1 MSFSPK
7 GLHIIAGR
15 GVAEQSSLRMF
26 DLARGFDSRFQTD
39 APGAVFPVW
48 SPDGNHIVFASKRS
62 GRWNLY
68 QRLSNGGGGDELL
81 FKWNEDIFPVSWSQN
96 AGFLLFVPLL
106 ASGQTQY
113 VITMNAKGQPSGKPI
128 AFVQREL
135 GLDPQFSPDRSGPPR
150 WVAYQFERDGR
161 TEVYL
166 REFDPKSNTLTPA
179 NGGEYL
185 VSKGGGTSPRWNPN
199 GNGKE
204 LLYLAP
210 DRSIMSVE
218 LTGNVNSP
226 LSSSPPKM
234 IFRPLGIERAS
245 PAGLTVFS
253 WAISPDGKRFLFPI
267 PVTST
272 AALPPVYVM
281 LNWTSLLK
289 N

>member
-1 MSFSPK
+1 LRLTFENSLPGGIHFSQHNPADLLLWLVAAFLPE
-7 GLHIIAGR
+7 GAGNR
-15 GVAEQSSLRMF
+15 PPV
-26 DLARGFDSRFQTD
+26 LARS
-39 APGAVFPVW
+39 V
-48 SPDGNHIVFASKRS
+48 
-62 GRWNLY
+62 
-68 QRLSNGGGGDELL
+68 
-81 FKWNEDIFPVSWSQN
+81 
-96 AGFLLFVPLL
+96 
-106 ASGQTQY
+106 
-113 VITMNAKGQPSGKPI
+113 
-128 AFVQREL
+128 
-135 GLDPQFSPDRSGPPR
+135 GPPR
-150 WVAYQFERDGR
+150 WVAYQFERDGK

-179 NGGEYL
+179 SGGEYL

-245 PAGLTVFS
+245 PAGLAVFS

-272 AALPPVYVM
+272 ARIHGKRRGGA
-281 LNWTSLLK
+281 
-289 N
+289 